1 MLMLKRIFCSITAIA
16 VLGIGE
22 GAIAQNLIEL
32 GEDASGTPLFLVQ
45 KNPGST
51 SYEILQ
57 SYGSGTLETS
67 LSAYCPANKYLV
79 AATSI
84 YNAKGTRIS
93 YKRVQKMTVS
103 VVGSVGAKALN
114 IVCHNI
120 YSNQ

>member
-1 MLMLKRIFCSITAIA
+1 MLKRIFCSVTAIA

-32 GEDASGTPLFLVQ
+32 GEDKSGTPIFLVQ

-51 SYEILQ
+51 SYKILQ

-67 LSAYCPANKYLV
+67 LSAYCPANKYFV

-84 YNAKGTRIS
+84 YSAKGTPIS
-93 YKRVQKMTVS
+93 NEVVQELTVP
-103 VVGSVGAKALN
+103 VAGSIGAKALE
-114 IVCHNI
+114 IVCRNI
-120 YSNQ
+120 ASSY